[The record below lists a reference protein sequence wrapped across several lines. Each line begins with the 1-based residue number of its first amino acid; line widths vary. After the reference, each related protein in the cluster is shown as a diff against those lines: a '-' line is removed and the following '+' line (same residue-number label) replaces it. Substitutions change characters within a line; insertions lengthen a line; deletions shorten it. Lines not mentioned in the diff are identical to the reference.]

1 MVFPVRAHAV
11 GAAALIAASLC
22 APAWAAWPDDKPI
35 ELVVGFAAGGET
47 DVLARTLAPFMQK
60 HLSAAANIIVVN
72 KPGASGAIANS
83 YVQRAAKDGY
93 TVAMVNTPPMNFMP
107 LVQSTPYDPDQFA
120 LIGRVVS
127 DPTLL
132 VVRDDS
138 PYASLKDLV
147 AAVKAKPES
156 VSIGQ
161 NGLGS
166 NGGVALNVLM
176 LDSGA
181 VFTEVPFAGTGQS
194 KIALMGGHVDM
205 IFASHT
211 AVPSPAAEQTRL
223 RILAQFVDARAPMLP
238 NVPTAKE
245 EGFDVVVPSDRG
257 LAVDKGVPAGIR
269 ERLQGALEAALKDP
283 GFLEAAKSFSA
294 ILAYKPG
301 SAWQGDID
309 AAKAP
314 LTRLAA
320 ELKQRGV
327 VAGK

>member
-1 MVFPVRAHAV
+1 MEFRIRALAACIAFTTA
-11 GAAALIAASLC
+11 GAC
-22 APAWAAWPDDKPI
+22 APALAAWPDDKPI

-60 HLSAAANIIVVN
+60 HLSAQANIVVVN

-83 YVQRAAKDGY
+83 YVQRAPKDGY

-107 LVQSTPYDPDQFA
+107 LVQSTPYDPAQFA

-132 VVRDDS
+132 VARDDS

-176 LDSGA
+176 LESGA
-181 VFTEVPFAGTGQS
+181 AFTEVPFAGTGQS

-211 AVPSPAAEQTRL
+211 AVPNPAAEQTKL
-223 RILAQFVDARAPMLP
+223 RILAQFMDARAPMLP
-238 NVPTAKE
+238 DVPTAKE
-245 EGFDVVVPSDRG
+245 QGFNVVVPSDRG
-257 LAVDKGVPAGIR
+257 LAVDKGVPAAQR
-269 ERLQGALEAALKDP
+269 DRLQAALEAALKDP
-283 GFLEAAKSFSA
+283 GFLDAAKSFSA

-301 SAWQGDID
+301 AAWQADID
-309 AAKAP
+309 AAQAP
-314 LTRLAA
+314 LSRLAA

>member
-1 MVFPVRAHAV
+1 MAFPIRSTLF
-11 GAAALIAASLC
+11 AAIVAGASLC

-60 HLSAAANIIVVN
+60 HLSNAANIVVVN

-83 YVQRAAKDGY
+83 YVQRAPKDGY

-138 PYASLKDLV
+138 PYTSLKDLV

-176 LDSGA
+176 LESGA
-181 VFTEVPFAGTGQS
+181 AFTEVPFGGTGQS
-194 KIALMGGHVDM
+194 KIALMGKHVDM

-211 AVPSPAAEQTRL
+211 AVPDPAGEQTKL
-223 RILAQFVDARAPMLP
+223 RILAQFVQDRAPMLP

-257 LAVDKGVPAGIR
+257 LAVDKGVPTEIR
-269 ERLQGALEAALKDP
+269 DKLQTALEAALKDP
-283 GFLEAAKSFSA
+283 GFLESAKAFSA
-294 ILAYKPG
+294 IIAYKDG
-301 SAWQGDID
+301 QAWQKDID
-309 AAKAP
+309 AAKP
-314 LTRLAA
+314 SLTRLAA
-320 ELKQRGV
+320 ELKRSGRLP
-327 VAGK
+327 AP

>member
-1 MVFPVRAHAV
+1 MKFPIRAAIYST
-11 GAAALIAASLC
+11 ALLGTTACTSV
-22 APAWAAWPDDKPI
+22 WAAWPNDKPI
-35 ELVVGFAAGGET
+35 ELVVGFSAGGET

-60 HLSAAANIIVVN
+60 HLSDTANIVVVN
-72 KPGASGAIANS
+72 KPGASGAIANA
-83 YVQRAAKDGY
+83 YVQRASKDGY

-138 PYASLKDLV
+138 PYKTLKELV

-166 NGGVALNVLM
+166 NGGVALNILM
-176 LDSGA
+176 LESGA
-181 VFTEVPFAGTGQS
+181 SFTEVPFAGTGQS
-194 KIALMGGHVDM
+194 KVALMGGHVDM

-211 AVPSPAAEQTRL
+211 AVPNPAGEQKKL
-223 RILAQFVDARAPMLP
+223 RILGQFVEERAPMLP

-257 LAVDKGVPAGIR
+257 LAVDKGVPTDVR
-269 ERLQGALEAALKDP
+269 DKLQAALEAALKDP

-301 SAWQGDID
+301 PAWQKDID
-309 AAKAP
+309 DAKAP
-314 LTRLAA
+314 LTKLAA
-320 ELKQRGV
+320 ELKQNGR
-327 VAGK
+327 APAQ

>member
-1 MVFPVRAHAV
+1 MSLRRNSTLFATMLLSA
-11 GAAALIAASLC
+11 GACTPALAT
-22 APAWAAWPDDKPI
+22 WPDDKPI

-47 DVLARTLAPFMQK
+47 DVLARTLAPFIQK
-60 HLSAAANIIVVN
+60 HLSGKANIVVVN
-72 KPGASGAIANS
+72 KPGASGSIANA
-83 YVQRAAKDGY
+83 YVQRAPKDGY
-93 TVAMVNTPPMNFMP
+93 TIAMVNTPPMNFMP

-138 PYASLKDLV
+138 PYTSLV
-147 AAVKAKPES
+147 ALVDEVKAKPES

-181 VFTEVPFAGTGQS
+181 SFTEIPFSGTGQS
-194 KIALMGGHVDM
+194 KIALMGKHVDM

-211 AVPSPAAEQTRL
+211 AVPNPAGEQTKL
-223 RILAQFVDARAPMLP
+223 RILAQFVQDRAPMLP

-245 EGFDVVVPSDRG
+245 QGFDVVVPSDRG
-257 LAVDKGVPAGIR
+257 LAVDKGVPAEIR
-269 ERLQGALEAALKDP
+269 NKLQTALEAALQDP
-283 GFLEAAKSFSA
+283 GFLDSAKAFSA
-294 ILAYKPG
+294 ILAYKAGPT
-301 SAWQGDID
+301 WQQDIE
-309 AAKAP
+309 AAKP
-314 LTRLAA
+314 SLTRLAA
-320 ELKQRGV
+320 ELKQSGRLPPQ
-327 VAGK
+327 

>member
-1 MVFPVRAHAV
+1 MAFPISTRLACATVV
-11 GAAALIAASLC
+11 ASLGFC
-22 APAWAAWPDDKPI
+22 GPALAAWPDDKPI
-35 ELVVGFAAGGET
+35 ELVVGFSAGGET
-47 DVLARTLAPFMQK
+47 DVLARTLAPFLQK
-60 HLSAAANIIVVN
+60 HLSGAANIVVVN

-83 YVQRAAKDGY
+83 YVQRAPKDGY

-132 VVRDDS
+132 VARDDS
-138 PYASLKDLV
+138 PYQSLKELV
-147 AAVKAKPES
+147 EAVKAKPGS

-176 LDSGA
+176 LESGA
-181 VFTEVPFAGTGQS
+181 SFTEVPFAGTGQS

-211 AVPSPAAEQTRL
+211 AVPDPAGEKTRL
-223 RILAQFVDARAPMLP
+223 RLLAQFVDARAPMLP

-257 LAVDKGVPAGIR
+257 LAVDKGVPVETR
-269 ERLQGALEAALKDP
+269 DRLQAALEAALKDP
-283 GFLEAAKSFSA
+283 GFVKAAQSFAA

-301 SAWQGDID
+301 EAWQADIE

-314 LTRLAA
+314 LMRLAA

-327 VAGK
+327 VSGK

>member
-1 MVFPVRAHAV
+1 MQFRIRAL
-11 GAAALIAASLC
+11 AACIALTGTVAC

-60 HLSAAANIIVVN
+60 HLSGQANIVVVN

-83 YVQRAAKDGY
+83 YVQRAPKDGY

-107 LVQSTPYDPDQFA
+107 LVQSTPYDPAQFA

-132 VVRDDS
+132 VARDDS

-176 LDSGA
+176 LESGA
-181 VFTEVPFAGTGQS
+181 TFTEVPFAGTGQS

-211 AVPSPAAEQTRL
+211 AVPNPGAEKTKL
-223 RILAQFVDARAPMLP
+223 RIVAQFMDARAPMLP
-238 NVPTAKE
+238 DVPTAKE
-245 EGFDVVVPSDRG
+245 QGFDVVVPSDRG
-257 LAVDKGVPAGIR
+257 LAVDKGVPAEMR
-269 ERLQGALEAALKDP
+269 ERLQAALEAALKDP
-283 GFLEAAKSFSA
+283 GFLDAAKSFSA

-301 SAWQGDID
+301 AAWQADID
-309 AAKAP
+309 AAQAP
-314 LTRLAA
+314 LTRLA
-320 ELKQRGV
+320 EQLKQRGV

>member
-1 MVFPVRAHAV
+1 MANAIHR
-11 GAAALIAASLC
+11 GALGATILALAGFCTAAQ
-22 APAWAAWPDDKPI
+22 AAWPNDKPI

-47 DVLARTLAPFMQK
+47 DVLARALAPYLQK
-60 HLSAAANIIVVN
+60 HLSGNANIIIVN

-83 YVQRAAKDGY
+83 YVQRAPKDGY

-107 LVQSTPYDPDQFA
+107 LVQSTPYDPDKFA

-132 VVRDDS
+132 VARADS

-147 AAVKAKPES
+147 AAVKAGRAN

-166 NGGVALNVLM
+166 NGGVAMSILM
-176 LDSGA
+176 QESGA
-181 VFTEVPFAGTGQS
+181 AFTEVPFTGTGQS
-194 KIALMGGHVDM
+194 KIALIGGHVDM
-205 IFASHT
+205 IFSSHT
-211 AVPSPAAEQTRL
+211 AVPNPDAEQTKL
-223 RILAQFVDARAPMLP
+223 RVLAQFVEKRAPMLP

-257 LAVDKGVPAGIR
+257 LAVDKGVPPEVRDA
-269 ERLQGALEAALKDP
+269 LQAALEAALKDP
-283 GFLEAAKSFSA
+283 EFLKAAQSFAA

-301 SAWQGDID
+301 SAWQADID

-314 LTRLAA
+314 LAKLAA
-320 ELKQRGV
+320 SLKQR
-327 VAGK
+327 AATR